1 MGDMLRADLEA
12 LRIMAADLRGQADV
26 IAGIDPIDLIAKV
39 GRAMPNSAIATAA
52 ATADTPLSDAW
63 RTLSTRLHTLADTT
77 DHGVTTYEATD
88 QALETQLDNYL
99 HDLP

>member
-12 LRIMAADLRGQADV
+12 LRSMAADLRGQADV

-39 GRAMPNSAIATAA
+39 GRAMPNSAVGAA
-52 ATADTPLSDAW
+52 ATGAAAPLSDAW
-63 RTLSTRLHTLADTT
+63 HTMAARLHTLADTA
-77 DHGVTTYEATD
+77 DHGVTTYESAD